1 MTRDEIEIT
10 KNRVRDVFAEL
21 DKLRNRLAEAEWII
35 DNIGKVAGR
44 LDVCG
49 GQSDALVN
57 LMQEC
62 SKKLKDMAKAYWIHH
77 TPIGFG
83 E

>member
-1 MTRDEIEIT
+1 MTRDEIEIAKT
-10 KNRVRDVFAEL
+10 YVSDVFAEL
-21 DKLRNRLAEAEWII
+21 NTIRNRIAEAEEII
-35 DNIGKVAGR
+35 NKIGIVAGR
-44 LDVCG
+44 LDACG
-49 GQSDALVN
+49 GKNDALVN

-62 SKKLKDMAKAYWIHH
+62 SKELKDMAMSYWIHH